1 MNKTAIILG
10 ATGLT
15 GSLLLERLIDDV
27 NYKSIKLFS
36 RKKINGLPEKV
47 QQFIG
52 NIVELELF
60 KADFTADE
68 VFCCTGTTSKKTPN
82 KELYK
87 NIDFG
92 IPTKAAQLAKENNI
106 ATFLVISAMGANAK
120 SAIFYN
126 KTKGQMELEVL
137 SKNIA
142 NTYILRPSI
151 IGGNRKE
158 SRIFE
163 KIGILV
169 FKLLNPF
176 MLGGLKKYRLIN
188 ANTIANAM
196 FNLAN
201 SKNEKNTIITSDK
214 IEKIATTSKIN

>member
-1 MNKTAIILG
+1 MNPHGAEGAAPKKINISGAEGAAPKNREKCTKCFTFGEDPIIELKQ
-10 ATGLT
+10 
-15 GSLLLERLIDDV
+15 I
-27 NYKSIKLFS
+27 IKLFHLS
-36 RKKINGLPEKV
+36 GCFTFQILW
-47 QQFIG
+47 I
-52 NIVELELF
+52 IVELELF

-163 KIGILV
+163 KIGILD
-169 FKLLNPF
+169 F
-176 MLGGLKKYRLIN
+176 LIN
-188 ANTIANAM
+188 TR
-196 FNLAN
+196 
-201 SKNEKNTIITSDK
+201 
-214 IEKIATTSKIN
+214 